1 MRLLLDTHALHWWL
15 IDSAR
20 LSAPARAAIA
30 SPDNDIL
37 VSAANGYELAQL
49 MRLGRVTGD
58 IAELQLAIRRAGFA
72 VLALTLEHAIEAG
85 RLPGPHR
92 DPWDRLIMAQAR
104 SEGLAVVTA
113 DRVFLDYG
121 VAVLW

>member
-20 LSAPARAAIA
+20 LSTPARAAIA

-49 MRLGRVTGD
+49 IRLGRVTGD
-58 IAELQLAIRRAGFA
+58 IAGLQPAIRRTGFA
-72 VLALTLEHAIEAG
+72 VLALTLEHAMDAG

-92 DPWDRLIMAQAR
+92 DPWDRLIIAQAL
-104 SEGLAVVTA
+104 SEQLTVVTA
-113 DRVFLDYG
+113 DRVFRDYG

>member
-20 LSAPARAAIA
+20 LSTPARAAIA

-49 MRLGRVTGD
+49 IRLGRVTGD
-58 IAELQLAIRRAGFA
+58 IAGLQPAIRRTGFA
-72 VLALTLEHAIEAG
+72 VLALTLEHAIDAG

-92 DPWDRLIMAQAR
+92 DPWDRLIIAQAQ
-104 SEGLAVVTA
+104 SEQLTVVT
-113 DRVFLDYG
+113 
-121 VAVLW
+121 

>member
-20 LSAPARAAIA
+20 LSTPARAAIA

-49 MRLGRVTGD
+49 IRLGRVTGD
-58 IAELQLAIRRAGFA
+58 IAGLRPAIRRTGFA
-72 VLALTLEHAIEAG
+72 VLALTLEHAIDAG

-92 DPWDRLIMAQAR
+92 DPWDRLIIAQAL
-104 SEGLAVVTA
+104 SEQLTVVTA
-113 DRVFLDYG
+113 DRVFRDYG

>member
-20 LSAPARAAIA
+20 LSMRARAAMA
-30 SPDNDIL
+30 DPENDIL
-37 VSAANGYELAQL
+37 ASAASGYELAQL
-49 MRLGRVTGD
+49 IRVGRVTGD
-58 IAELQLAIRRAGFA
+58 ITGLQRAIRRTGFA
-72 VLALTLEHAIEAG
+72 VLALTLEQAIDAG

-92 DPWDRLIMAQAR
+92 DPWDRLIIAQAL
-104 SEGLAVVTA
+104 SEQLTVVTA
-113 DRVFLDYG
+113 DRVFRDYG